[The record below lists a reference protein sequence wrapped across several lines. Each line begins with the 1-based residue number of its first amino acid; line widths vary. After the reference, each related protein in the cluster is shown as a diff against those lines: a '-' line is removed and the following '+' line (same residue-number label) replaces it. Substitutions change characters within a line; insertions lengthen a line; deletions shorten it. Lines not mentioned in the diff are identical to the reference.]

1 MVEEYIEANE
11 TASTPIIE
19 HCPKCP
25 EKHPKMIKAGHT
37 KSGKQMYRCKSC
49 NKRFVADTGQL
60 TFYSHQS
67 LSKWKVVLKDTLNGL
82 ALHMKLHSKSECIM

>member
-1 MVEEYIEANE
+1 MEIQNIVANLSNIKLDKFQIEQILDMVEEYIEDNE

-37 KSGKQMYRCKSC
+37 KSGKQMYRLRAVI
-49 NKRFVADTGQL
+49 N
-60 TFYSHQS
+60 
-67 LSKWKVVLKDTLNGL
+67 VL
-82 ALHMKLHSKSECIM
+82 